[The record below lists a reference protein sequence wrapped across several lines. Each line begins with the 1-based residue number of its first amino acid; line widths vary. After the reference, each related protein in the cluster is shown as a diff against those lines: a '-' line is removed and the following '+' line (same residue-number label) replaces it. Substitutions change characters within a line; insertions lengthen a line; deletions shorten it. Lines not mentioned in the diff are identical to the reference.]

1 MVPASSILVSPTW
14 ISPMDH
20 NDSSPTKC
28 RLLAEALY
36 EHVPAA
42 FLSADGLIVECS
54 AAMRESLSPGH
65 GELELLHCPFL
76 ELIHDDDRSAFQ
88 LASNQVSGGRPLLC
102 TLHDISKW
110 KDKQEA
116 LSAALEGCFSAAQFS
131 PQAPV
136 AAAAAAVLAIEK
148 ELDSLVE
155 RLKSLEAKIREG
167 VYNGKF
173 KRIFDISMVSLIF
186 DISMVSLIFDISM
199 VSLIFDISMVSL
211 IFDISMDPIFII
223 GGDRLI
229 HECNEAAVRMLGH
242 QSKAAICHK
251 LSAAAFSPEVQP
263 GGERTADK
271 MMRFVQPLLRGE
283 ASIDEWWHCD
293 TKGELFPV
301 LVKVQFLSEEH
312 PGEVVS
318 VWHDLREMKRHEEEL
333 RQAKEVAEA
342 ASQAKSQFLANIS
355 HEIRT
360 PMNGVL
366 GVAELLL
373 QTPLTPEQQ
382 QYCEVI
388 RSSGESLLHIISDVL
403 DISKIEARSLAL
415 ESIPFHLQQ
424 SVEEAVAAVAVLA
437 RRKGL
442 KGKIEVRLLAL
453 ESIPFHLQQTVDDA
467 VAAVDVLARRK
478 GLKQTAEDAVAA
490 VAVLVQHSGKGSGG
504 FVKLRIAT
512 SNVTGILHHPT
523 EEDSKARAA
532 VAAAATTPCVEAP
545 QSLTGGAA
553 GSSAAEAASEAAAE
567 APPEELQGGDT
578 EMPLQHLGSKNGW
591 GKRKRKNCSSGED
604 ECCTNAGV
612 AGAAADN
619 ASGEIGGCT
628 VLKHS
633 RRSCAGGPAGGIY
646 KAQARAEPEG
656 QAEAVMQVTSGEP
669 EIWKSDEGCISGEVA
684 VAMGG
689 TETTEA
695 AAACRKSDTEEE
707 EITVHFEVVDSG
719 IGIPPAMLPRLFQPF
734 MQADESTSRRYGGTG
749 LGLAICHS
757 LVTLMG
763 GTIHV
768 SSAVSPKSA
777 DHEPVAGSA
786 GDVNA
791 GSRNPMSPTSKI
803 TTPTSPSS
811 PSSPTSPTSR
821 TSPDSP
827 MAADPTAGPTA
838 AIGAVGFYSKEA
850 ADAHPRHGTTFQ
862 FSLPFKVVRATCEPS
877 SIDAYD
883 RPVEPC
889 AAAAAAAAA
898 SVAPGSADAPAAA
911 AVAAAL
917 SPLSW
922 SMQESLRLVGEGLDN
937 VAQAEQQV
945 QDSEGELQEQG
956 KQQTNAKEEAGP
968 NKVLVAQ
975 QWRMQDPLQIDRNQ
989 AYVHVASSREQA
1001 SDASVSAKAPGGL
1014 KSPSRSP
1021 SVSFPGVQCLVV
1033 EDNAVNRMV
1042 VVRLLRSLHV
1052 NVDVAENGVLA
1063 VQACRNKEYDLV
1075 LMDVHMP
1082 EMDGFEATYNIRAL
1096 DAEWR
1101 GPTCDGGST
1110 PVGCHKERREKCE
1123 KVGMDGFL
1131 TKPVRL
1137 QDLVSVLRPLHL
1149 RTTYYHAGTVL
1160 NK

>member
-1 MVPASSILVSPTW
+1 MAAVTVAAGMAPAGV
-14 ISPMDH
+14 
-20 NDSSPTKC
+20 
-28 RLLAEALY
+28 
-36 EHVPAA
+36 AA
-42 FLSADGLIVECS
+42 VKAIQIVAADQMDGLDGSSLLFAGIVMLPIRFHPVVALCRSGGLLFCCS
-54 AAMRESLSPGH
+54 AASFRDT
-65 GELELLHCPFL
+65 LENLLFP
-76 ELIHDDDRSAFQ
+76 
-88 LASNQVSGGRPLLC
+88 PLFS
-102 TLHDISKW
+102 I
-110 KDKQEA
+110 QEA

-148 ELDSLVE
+148 ELDS
-155 RLKSLEAKIREG
+155 
-167 VYNGKF
+167 
-173 KRIFDISMVSLIF
+173 
-186 DISMVSLIFDISM
+186 
-199 VSLIFDISMVSL
+199 
-211 IFDISMDPIFII
+211 
-223 GGDRLI
+223 LI

-301 LVKVQFLSEEH
+301 LVKVQEH

-442 KGKIEVRLLAL
+442 KLGVEMEGSVPRCIVGDPSRLR
-453 ESIPFHLQQTVDDA
+453 Q
-467 VAAVDVLARRK
+467 VLLNLLSNAIK
-478 GLKQTAEDAVAA
+478 
-490 VAVLVQHSGKGSGG
+490 G

-889 AAAAAAAAA
+889 AAAAAAAA

-1075 LMDVHMP
+1075 LMVSLPCTIAQIELPYHVVPMLP
-1082 EMDGFEATYNIRAL
+1082 PCA
-1096 DAEWR
+1096 
-1101 GPTCDGGST
+1101 
-1110 PVGCHKERREKCE
+1110 V
-1123 KVGMDGFL
+1123 
-1131 TKPVRL
+1131 VRW
-1137 QDLVSVLRPLHL
+1137 
-1149 RTTYYHAGTVL
+1149 A
-1160 NK
+1160 